1 MLSRVSIGNVFKV
14 KILATE
20 TCDSH
25 YRTCLGH
32 VGQRNTDRVISI
44 GQGKYSSDCSMLL
57 SLMFLRTN
65 FSIVRELLV
74 LWQ

>member
-14 KILATE
+14 KMVATA

-25 YRTCLGH
+25 YCTFLG
-32 VGQRNTDRVISI
+32 QSNTDRVIYI

-57 SLMFLRTN
+57 SLMFLHTN
-65 FSIVRELLV
+65 FINVHKPLV
-74 LWQ
+74 L